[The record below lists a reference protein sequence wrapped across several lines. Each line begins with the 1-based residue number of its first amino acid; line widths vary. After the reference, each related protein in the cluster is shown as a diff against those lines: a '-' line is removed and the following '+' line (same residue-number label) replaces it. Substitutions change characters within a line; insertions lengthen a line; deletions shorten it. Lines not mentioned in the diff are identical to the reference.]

1 MHIIAV
7 LLVRLLN
14 LLTWLIIIQCLM
26 SWFPGA
32 RYSKPYEILSMITE
46 PLVGPIRELL
56 FRYIDIPI
64 DFSPIIAFFIISM
77 VQRLMVQILFF
88 RQQVQVPHIF
98 RTAPGNLQ
106 RQIQMEMQLTERLY

>member
-56 FRYIDIPI
+56 FRYID
-64 DFSPIIAFFIISM
+64 FSPVIAIFLISF
-77 VQRLMVQILFF
+77 VQRL
-88 RQQVQVPHIF
+88 IF
-98 RTAPGNLQ
+98 SLVW
-106 RQIQMEMQLTERLY
+106 

>member
-64 DFSPIIAFFIISM
+64 DFSPVISIFLISF
-77 VQRLMVQILFF
+77 VQRL
-88 RQQVQVPHIF
+88 IF
-98 RTAPGNLQ
+98 SLVW
-106 RQIQMEMQLTERLY
+106 